1 MRLSRLA
8 ITLILLISALAI
20 HADEA
25 AEIRERIPRL
35 QGERL
40 LSAYDRLYRLS
51 LEGDDLSY
59 QLRCINDLIAETERQ
74 HDMVRAGDARVLK
87 LIFFYNNDLSDSIC
101 QQTPGVPLGFW
112 PTSMSMLVVP
122 NRVMT

>member
-59 QLRCINDLIAETERQ
+59 QLRCI
-74 HDMVRAGDARVLK
+74 
-87 LIFFYNNDLSDSIC
+87 SIC
-101 QQTPGVPLGFW
+101 QQTPGVPLWFW